1 MWFIY
6 KKRGLIDGIKT
17 MDTDQWCSS
26 TNQCFFQHAEVMKVI
41 TMVKAVV

>member
-26 TNQCFFQHAEVMKVI
+26 TNQCFFSACRSDEGYYHG
-41 TMVKAVV
+41 